1 MGVAPVAGR
10 VVPVFDLGGVSLEVP
25 EAELDAGTRE
35 ALASGRY
42 EHSEAN
48 ALLAHLAPGDRVLDL
63 GAGCGFLTVIAA
75 AVVGSDA
82 VVAVEPNPAMPAVIA
97 ANVARNG
104 LPPVTILHGAAV
116 PGPGGGTV
124 PLYLRAGFWAAST
137 CEPGQGRR
145 AAIDVPALG
154 LPGLLETAR
163 PTVLIADLEGAEATL
178 FDGPLPKNL
187 RLAVVELHPAHYG
200 QAGVAAVFDAFA
212 RSGFT
217 YCPRGSR
224 GRTVVFERVATG

>member
-1 MGVAPVAGR
+1 VEARA
-10 VVPVFDLGGVSLEVP
+10 VPVFDVGGVSIEVP
-25 EAELDAGTRE
+25 ESELDAGARE

-42 EHSEAN
+42 EHLEAN
-48 ALLAHLAPGDRVLDL
+48 ALVVHLTAGDRVLDL

-82 VVAVEPNPAMPAVIA
+82 VVAVEPNPAMSPVIA

-104 LPPVTILHGAAV
+104 LPPVTILQGAAV
-116 PGPGGGTV
+116 PGAGGGTV
-124 PLYLRAGFWAAST
+124 PLHLRAGFWAASNLD
-137 CEPGQGRR
+137 PGRGRR
-145 AAIDVPALG
+145 APVDVPALG
-154 LPGLLETAR
+154 LSGLFDDAR

-178 FDGPLPKNL
+178 FQGTFPRDL
-187 RLAVVELHPAHYG
+187 RLAVVELHPAQYG
-200 QAGVAAVFDAFA
+200 QAGIAAVFQAFA

-224 GRTVVFERVATG
+224 GRTVVFERVPAG